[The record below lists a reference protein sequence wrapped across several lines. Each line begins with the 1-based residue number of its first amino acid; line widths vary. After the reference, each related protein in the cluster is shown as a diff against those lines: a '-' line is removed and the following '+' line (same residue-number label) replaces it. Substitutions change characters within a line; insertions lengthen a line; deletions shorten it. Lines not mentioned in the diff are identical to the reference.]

1 MKDAKGQFMSRGHPT
16 SILTGRVYSALR
28 LVCYTCSYIF
38 LAPKGKAHSY
48 TRAYGKKRMNSD
60 YTKSLNRVSNN

>member
-38 LAPKGKAHSY
+38 LAPKGKAHSC
-48 TRAYGKKRMNSD
+48 TRAYGKKKNEFRLHKKLEPSI
-60 YTKSLNRVSNN
+60 K

>member
-16 SILTGRVYSALR
+16 SILTGREYSALR

-38 LAPKGKAHSY
+38 LAPKGKAHSH
-48 TRAYGKKRMNSD
+48 SD
-60 YTKSLNRVSNN
+60 SCAWRKEKGIRITQKLAPSIK